1 MQNKI
6 ETNGN
11 FALTVISEEDYMYVP
26 GLAMLRARL
35 RKSAMSKALSL
46 LVTSF
51 DTESET
57 FVPVS
62 YTHLPLPTIY
72 SV

>member
-6 ETNGN
+6 ETKGN
-11 FALTVISEEDYMYVP
+11 FALTVISEEDYLYVP

-51 DTESET
+51 DT
-57 FVPVS
+57 
-62 YTHLPLPTIY
+62 
-72 SV
+72 